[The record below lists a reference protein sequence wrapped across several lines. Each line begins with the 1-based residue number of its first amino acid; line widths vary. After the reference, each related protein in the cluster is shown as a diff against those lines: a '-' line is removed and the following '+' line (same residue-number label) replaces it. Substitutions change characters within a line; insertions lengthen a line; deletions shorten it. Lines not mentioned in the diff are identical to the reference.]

1 MVGRGSR
8 RFQVLG
14 SKFQVRPL
22 ILCLRDAPCRVERNL
37 ERKTYNVAPR
47 TVREPRPTNRG
58 QRPRFSAPGVLIDGV
73 VPLVHVHPL

>member
-37 ERKTYNVAPR
+37 R
-47 TVREPRPTNRG
+47 T
-58 QRPRFSAPGVLIDGV
+58 
-73 VPLVHVHPL
+73 